1 MRKILL
7 LLFFHLSLFVQGQMN
22 NPWMIGYGNWATRTR
37 IVFDSTNYLITQE
50 NRKMGFEGTEATISD
65 ANGNLLMSS
74 NGVWI
79 ADATGDTMMNGS
91 GLNPSWDVNAHP
103 RGLLNDG
110 GNIFLPL
117 PNDSN
122 KYILIHEAYF
132 DTVFNYSYG
141 GGVHLSKIDISAN
154 GGLGAVISK
163 NDTLIND
170 KLAMGIAACRH
181 ANGRDW
187 WVIAQKDSSDVLYK
201 ILITPNG
208 VDTITTQHLGYT
220 QFFYGNGSLIHFSQ
234 DGTKFIQ
241 SNYHYVAGNLHPSF
255 VILADFD
262 RCTGMFSNTQT
273 IQLTQDSYLW
283 GLAFSPSGKYAYACS
298 SLYLFQINTDS
309 LTIDTV
315 ATYDGFYSPYTW
327 CCATTFW
334 TMYLAANG
342 KIYITSG
349 SSVQHIH
356 EMNYPDSAGVACDL
370 QQHAINLGV
379 WSFRAVPNH
388 PNYYLGCDTTLG
400 CTPCYTGINEIKQ
413 HDFKFSI
420 SPNPNNGNF
429 KIMYLLPQNS
439 KGILEIFDIN
449 GKEVYKQNLPPWSTM
464 QYISLP
470 KLANGVYNCTIISNN
485 ERVHKKLVV
494 FKE

>member
-170 KLAMGIAACRH
+170 T
-181 ANGRDW
+181 
-187 WVIAQKDSSDVLYK
+187 VS
-201 ILITPNG
+201 
-208 VDTITTQHLGYT
+208 
-220 QFFYGNGSLIHFSQ
+220 YGNCRL
-234 DGTKFIQ
+234 
-241 SNYHYVAGNLHPSF
+241 
-255 VILADFD
+255 
-262 RCTGMFSNTQT
+262 
-273 IQLTQDSYLW
+273 
-283 GLAFSPSGKYAYACS
+283 S
-298 SLYLFQINTDS
+298 S
-309 LTIDTV
+309 
-315 ATYDGFYSPYTW
+315 
-327 CCATTFW
+327 C
-334 TMYLAANG
+334 
-342 KIYITSG
+342 
-349 SSVQHIH
+349 
-356 EMNYPDSAGVACDL
+356 
-370 QQHAINLGV
+370 
-379 WSFRAVPNH
+379 
-388 PNYYLGCDTTLG
+388 
-400 CTPCYTGINEIKQ
+400 
-413 HDFKFSI
+413 
-420 SPNPNNGNF
+420 
-429 KIMYLLPQNS
+429 
-439 KGILEIFDIN
+439 
-449 GKEVYKQNLPPWSTM
+449 
-464 QYISLP
+464 
-470 KLANGVYNCTIISNN
+470 
-485 ERVHKKLVV
+485 
-494 FKE
+494 